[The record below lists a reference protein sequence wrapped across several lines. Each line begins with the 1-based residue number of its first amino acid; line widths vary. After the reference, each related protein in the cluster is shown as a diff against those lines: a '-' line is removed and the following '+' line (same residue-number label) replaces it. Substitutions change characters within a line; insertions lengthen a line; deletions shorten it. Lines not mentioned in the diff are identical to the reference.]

1 MDGEII
7 LDRTN
12 TNVMKLDDNEQAL
25 MNEIEID
32 IPRPQPVKKQMHKH
46 MQTQFT
52 PPQTQSFQE
61 DIDSFANPNKQN
73 PPSVPPPEEP
83 VDYGEYADEQD
94 MGYDYGPSGG
104 DMGGGGYMEDEKPS
118 PGYKT
123 IDEEKADLVNKLGRL
138 EKKGFTVNKRLNAY
152 SPIDELRTE
161 VKRITYSIDVD
172 KSIKFSRRMLVA
184 CTTGLEFLN
193 KKYNPFEIQLD
204 GWSENVMENVEDYD
218 EVFEE
223 LYVKYRTKMHVAPE
237 VKLIMMLGG
246 SAMMFHLTNSMF
258 KSVMPNMNDVIK
270 QNPELVQNMMSAVQ
284 NTVPKS
290 QQQAETTDANGRRE
304 MQGPGLDISSL
315 MGNIMM
321 PPQPP
326 MSTTNIPPITNTTI
340 GIDDIEDD
348 VSDIAEA
355 DTEGSKEKN
364 KEDDGEVREVKVT
377 QTKSKRGGGKKKKSV
392 EINL

>member
-7 LDRTN
+7 LNRGD

-25 MNEIEID
+25 MNEIEIEV
-32 IPRPQPVKKQMHKH
+32 PRPQPVRKQMSRQK
-46 MQTQFT
+46 TQFV
-52 PPQTQSFQE
+52 PPQAQYFQE

-73 PPSVPPPEEP
+73 PPSAPPPEEP
-83 VDYGEYADEQD
+83 VDYGEYDNEPD
-94 MGYDYGPSGG
+94 MDYGGA
-104 DMGGGGYMEDEKPS
+104 GGGYVMEEEEEKPS

-138 EKKGFTVNKRLNAY
+138 EKKGFTVNKRLNVY
-152 SPIDELRTE
+152 SPVDELRNE

-172 KSIKFSRRMLVA
+172 KSIKFSRRMLIA

-204 GWSENVMENVEDYD
+204 GWSENVMENVDDYD

-223 LYVKYRTKMHVAPE
+223 LYVKYRSKMHVAPE
-237 VKLIMMLGG
+237 IKLIMMLGG

-270 QNPELVQNMMSAVQ
+270 QNPGLVQNMMTAVQ

-290 QQQAETTDANGRRE
+290 QQGSEPSSDGKHE
-304 MQGPGLDISSL
+304 MQGPGFDISSL

-321 PPQPP
+321 PPTPP
-326 MSTTNIPPITNTTI
+326 MNTTNIKPQEQII
-340 GIDDIEDD
+340 VDDDEDDDI
-348 VSDIAEA
+348 SDIAEA
-355 DTEGSKEKN
+355 PTPGDVEGG
-364 KEDDGEVREVKVT
+364 DGELREVKVT
-377 QTKSKRGGGKKKKSV
+377 QTKTKRGRKKKSV

>member
-7 LDRTN
+7 LDRKN

-32 IPRPQPVKKQMHKH
+32 IPRRQPVKKQISQMK
-46 MQTQFT
+46 TQFT
-52 PPQTQSFQE
+52 APQPQIFQE
-61 DIDSFANPNKQN
+61 DIDSFANPNKQSQ
-73 PPSVPPPEEP
+73 PSVPPPEAPLDYHEYDDEP
-83 VDYGEYADEQD
+83 EMEY
-94 MGYDYGPSGG
+94 
-104 DMGGGGYMEDEKPS
+104 GGGGYMMEEEEEKPS
-118 PGYKT
+118 PGFKT

-152 SPIDELRTE
+152 SPIDELRNE

-172 KSIKFSRRMLVA
+172 KSIKFARRMLIA
-184 CTTGLEFLN
+184 CTTGLEFMN
-193 KKYNPFEIQLD
+193 KKYNPFEIQLE
-204 GWSENVMENVEDYD
+204 GWSENVMENVDDYD

-237 VKLIMMLGG
+237 IKLIMMLGG

-270 QNPELVQNMMSAVQ
+270 QNPGLVQNMMSAVQ
-284 NTVPKS
+284 NTVSKS
-290 QQQAETTDANGRRE
+290 QQQGTPENGERHE
-304 MQGPGLDISSL
+304 MQGPGFDISSL

-321 PPQPP
+321 PPTPP
-326 MSTTNIPPITNTTI
+326 MNTTSI
-340 GIDDIEDD
+340 KPQEQIIVDDDDDDDI
-348 VSDIAEA
+348 SDIAEA
-355 DTEGSKEKN
+355 PLSGDVEGGG
-364 KEDDGEVREVKVT
+364 DGELREVKVT
-377 QTKSKRGGGKKKKSV
+377 QTKTKRGRKKKSV

>member
-7 LDRTN
+7 LNRGN

-32 IPRPQPVKKQMHKH
+32 IPRPQPVKKQMPKP
-46 MQTQFT
+46 MKTQFT
-52 PPQTQSFQE
+52 PPQTQTFQE

-73 PPSVPPPEEP
+73 PPSIPPPEEP
-83 VDYGEYADEQD
+83 MDYGEYEEDPNI
-94 MGYDYGPSGG
+94 GYGYEGG
-104 DMGGGGYMEDEKPS
+104 DTGGGGGMYMEEEKPM

-152 SPIDELRTE
+152 SHIDELRTE

-172 KSIKFSRRMLVA
+172 KSVKFSRRMLIA
-184 CTTGLEFLN
+184 CTTGLEFMN

-204 GWSENVMENVEDYD
+204 GWSENVMENVDDYD

-223 LYVKYRTKMHVAPE
+223 LYVKYRTKMQVAPE

-290 QQQAETTDANGRRE
+290 QQQTSETVDANGRRE

-321 PPQPP
+321 PPQPS
-326 MSTTNIPPITNTTI
+326 MSTTSIPPIMEN
-340 GIDDIEDD
+340 DDIEDD

-355 DTEGSKEKN
+355 DVENYKNEK
-364 KEDDGEVREVKVT
+364 DDGDSEVREVKVT

>member
-7 LDRTN
+7 LNRGD
-12 TNVMKLDDNEQAL
+12 TNVRKLDDNEQAFR
-25 MNEIEID
+25 NEIEIEVL
-32 IPRPQPVKKQMHKH
+32 RPQPVRKQMSRQK
-46 MQTQFT
+46 TQFV
-52 PPQTQSFQE
+52 PPQAQYFQE

-73 PPSVPPPEEP
+73 PPSAPPPEEP
-83 VDYGEYADEQD
+83 VDYGEYDNEPD
-94 MGYDYGPSGG
+94 MDYGGA
-104 DMGGGGYMEDEKPS
+104 GGGYVMEEEEEKPS

-138 EKKGFTVNKRLNAY
+138 EKKGFTVNKRLNVY
-152 SPIDELRTE
+152 SPVDELRNE

-172 KSIKFSRRMLVA
+172 KSIKFSRRMLIA

-204 GWSENVMENVEDYD
+204 GWSENVMENVDDYD

-270 QNPELVQNMMSAVQ
+270 QNPGLVQNMMTAVQ

-290 QQQAETTDANGRRE
+290 QQQGTPENGERHE
-304 MQGPGLDISSL
+304 MQGPGFDISSL

-321 PPQPP
+321 PPTPP
-326 MSTTNIPPITNTTI
+326 MNTTSI
-340 GIDDIEDD
+340 KPQEPPSVDDDDDDDI
-348 VSDIAEA
+348 SDIAEA
-355 DTEGSKEKN
+355 PDTGDV
-364 KEDDGEVREVKVT
+364 EDGDVREVKVT
-377 QTKSKRGGGKKKKSV
+377 QSKTKRGRKKKSV

>member
-7 LDRTN
+7 LDRKN

-32 IPRPQPVKKQMHKH
+32 IPRRQPVKKQISQMK
-46 MQTQFT
+46 TQFT
-52 PPQTQSFQE
+52 APQPQIFQE
-61 DIDSFANPNKQN
+61 DIDSFANPNKQAQ
-73 PPSVPPPEEP
+73 PSVPPPEEP
-83 VDYGEYADEQD
+83 LDYHEYDDEPE
-94 MGYDYGPSGG
+94 MEY
-104 DMGGGGYMEDEKPS
+104 GGGYMMEEEEEKPS
-118 PGYKT
+118 PGFKT

-152 SPIDELRTE
+152 SPIDELRNE

-172 KSIKFSRRMLVA
+172 KSIKFARRMLIA
-184 CTTGLEFLN
+184 CTTGLEFMN
-193 KKYNPFEIQLD
+193 KKYNPFEIQLE
-204 GWSENVMENVEDYD
+204 GWSENVMENVDDYD

-237 VKLIMMLGG
+237 IKLIMMLGG

-270 QNPELVQNMMSAVQ
+270 QNPGLVQNMMSAVQ
-284 NTVPKS
+284 NTVSKS
-290 QQQAETTDANGRRE
+290 QQQGTPENGERHE
-304 MQGPGLDISSL
+304 MQGPGFDISSL

-321 PPQPP
+321 PPTPP
-326 MSTTNIPPITNTTI
+326 MNTTSI
-340 GIDDIEDD
+340 KPQEQIIVDDDDDDDI
-348 VSDIAEA
+348 SDIAEA
-355 DTEGSKEKN
+355 PIPGDVEGG
-364 KEDDGEVREVKVT
+364 DGELREVKVT
-377 QTKSKRGGGKKKKSV
+377 QTKTKRGRKKKSV

>member
-7 LDRTN
+7 LDRKN

-32 IPRPQPVKKQMHKH
+32 IPRRQPVKKQISQMK
-46 MQTQFT
+46 TQFT
-52 PPQTQSFQE
+52 APQPQIFQE
-61 DIDSFANPNKQN
+61 DIDSFANPNKQSQ
-73 PPSVPPPEEP
+73 PSVPPPEAPLDYHEYDDEP
-83 VDYGEYADEQD
+83 EMEY
-94 MGYDYGPSGG
+94 
-104 DMGGGGYMEDEKPS
+104 GGGGYMMEEEEEKPS
-118 PGYKT
+118 PGFKT

-152 SPIDELRTE
+152 SPIDELRNE

-172 KSIKFSRRMLVA
+172 KSIKFARRMLIA
-184 CTTGLEFLN
+184 CTTGLEFMN
-193 KKYNPFEIQLD
+193 KKYNPFEIQLE
-204 GWSENVMENVEDYD
+204 GWSENVMENVDDYD

-237 VKLIMMLGG
+237 IKLIMMLGG

-270 QNPELVQNMMSAVQ
+270 QNPGLVQNMMSAVQ
-284 NTVPKS
+284 NTVSKS
-290 QQQAETTDANGRRE
+290 QQQGTPENGERHE
-304 MQGPGLDISSL
+304 MQGPGFDISSL

-321 PPQPP
+321 PPTPP
-326 MSTTNIPPITNTTI
+326 MNTTSI
-340 GIDDIEDD
+340 KPQEQIIVDDDDDDDI
-348 VSDIAEA
+348 SDIAEA
-355 DTEGSKEKN
+355 PISGDVEGGG
-364 KEDDGEVREVKVT
+364 DGELREVKVT
-377 QTKSKRGGGKKKKSV
+377 QTKTKRGRKKKSV

>member
-7 LDRTN
+7 LNRGN

-32 IPRPQPVKKQMHKH
+32 IPRPQPVKKQMPKP
-46 MQTQFT
+46 MKTQFT
-52 PPQTQSFQE
+52 PPQTQTFQE

-73 PPSVPPPEEP
+73 PPSIPPPEEP
-83 VDYGEYADEQD
+83 MDYGEYEEDPNI
-94 MGYDYGPSGG
+94 GYGYEGG
-104 DMGGGGYMEDEKPS
+104 DTGGGGGMYMEEEKPM

-172 KSIKFSRRMLVA
+172 KSVKFSRRMLIA
-184 CTTGLEFLN
+184 CTTGLEFMN

-223 LYVKYRTKMHVAPE
+223 LYVKYRTKMQVALE
-237 VKLIMMLGG
+237 VILIMMLGG

-290 QQQAETTDANGRRE
+290 QQQTSETVDANGRRE

-321 PPQPP
+321 PPQPS
-326 MSTTNIPPITNTTI
+326 MSTTSIPPIMET
-340 GIDDIEDD
+340 DDIEDD

-355 DTEGSKEKN
+355 DVENSKNEK
-364 KEDDGEVREVKVT
+364 DDGDGEVREVKVT